1 MISRVAVSLP
11 GTGFDWVN
19 QREGQLVSRRR
30 FDMFWSLKHSARAI
44 VALAAVAFGSS
55 LFVAC
60 GSSNDSLLGSSSDGS
75 AKGTPGKL
83 SDNPSDE
90 FGADGIPIPDED
102 IRDREDRDETGPK
115 ANSPGGGDE
124 ADGAGGDGPVSGPTG

>member
-90 FGADGIPIPDED
+90 FGADGIPIPDE
-102 IRDREDRDETGPK
+102 ETGPD
-115 ANSPGGGDE
+115 ANSPRGGDE
-124 ADGAGGDGPVSGPTG
+124 ADGAGGEGPVSGPTG